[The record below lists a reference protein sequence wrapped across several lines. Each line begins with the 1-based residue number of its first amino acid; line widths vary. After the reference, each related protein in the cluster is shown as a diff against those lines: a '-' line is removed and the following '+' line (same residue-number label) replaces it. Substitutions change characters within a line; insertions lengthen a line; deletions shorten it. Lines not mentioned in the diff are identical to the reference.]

1 MLNEK
6 LKKKDI
12 SPDDFI
18 RIQFSAKGYKPY
30 PNQLLSKVAMQRYL
44 DHISCIT
51 SEEINRTQESY
62 LRELCED
69 GYTLEEALQFDI
81 FYYYFRCS
89 KLKDYPK
96 NWLFLAQKEIEKTPE
111 LKNIKLWNVKN
122 VNYDNCTCVTCT
134 GEVNIGI
141 CGECVSNIYYEI
153 ITLPKHIPEKQ
164 RHKYKVEYIK
174 ENYDGW
180 IWETIN
186 ISTTKR

>member
-1 MLNEK
+1 MNTLDLINLYERLVREKHSRFYKISRRGDAYVKHRKTFSKLNEK

-111 LKNIKLWNVKN
+111 LKNIKL
-122 VNYDNCTCVTCT
+122 
-134 GEVNIGI
+134 
-141 CGECVSNIYYEI
+141 
-153 ITLPKHIPEKQ
+153 
-164 RHKYKVEYIK
+164 
-174 ENYDGW
+174 
-180 IWETIN
+180 
-186 ISTTKR
+186 